1 MKKLLLLL
9 AVCGL
14 VVACGGEKKEDKKSG
29 EQKTEQKAPAK
40 EVEQEASAEEVEQ
53 EAPAEAELTVAQVFD
68 SMYDAIVAEDFEKA
82 VAIAESA
89 DAVFGEELTPE
100 QETELEEYAM
110 NNMDKMEVIF
120 SFMQSA
126 EL

>member
-1 MKKLLLLL
+1 M

-40 EVEQEASAEEVEQ
+40 EVEQEAPAKEVEQ
-53 EAPAEAELTVAQVFD
+53 EAEAELTVAQVFD

-82 VAIAESA
+82 VAIA
-89 DAVFGEELTPE
+89 
-100 QETELEEYAM
+100 
-110 NNMDKMEVIF
+110 
-120 SFMQSA
+120 
-126 EL
+126 

>member
-29 EQKTEQKAPAK
+29 EQNT
-40 EVEQEASAEEVEQ
+40 EQ
-53 EAPAEAELTVAQVFD
+53 EAPAKEEEQEAPAKEDKAELTVAQVLD

-82 VAIAESA
+82 VAIAEGA
-89 DAVFGEELTPE
+89 DAIFGEELTPE
-100 QETELEEYAM
+100 LEAEFEAYAM
-110 NNMDKMEVIF
+110 KNTVKVEVIF
-120 SFMQSA
+120 SFIQSV

>member
-1 MKKLLLLL
+1 M
-9 AVCGL
+9 

-40 EVEQEASAEEVEQ
+40 EVEQEAPAKEVEQ
-53 EAPAEAELTVAQVFD
+53 EAEAKTEVKAEAELTVAQVFD

-100 QETELEEYAM
+100 QETELEAYAM

-120 SFMQSA
+120 SFMQSV

>member
-29 EQKTEQKAPAK
+29 EQNT
-40 EVEQEASAEEVEQ
+40 EQ
-53 EAPAEAELTVAQVFD
+53 EAPAKEAEQEAELTVAQVFD

-100 QETELEEYAM
+100 QETELEAYAM

-120 SFMQSA
+120 SFIQSV